1 MLYFLFC
8 ASWLQSSITKSAAF
22 QQRKRYK
29 EMKKFTGISSNERS
43 CVCVC
48 VCVCVQRGVNQP
60 PLAKIKELR
69 LKKEYRQANG
79 NS

>member
-1 MLYFLFC
+1 
-8 ASWLQSSITKSAAF
+8 
-22 QQRKRYK
+22 
-29 EMKKFTGISSNERS
+29 MKGVV